1 MSSRLSIVIPTYN
14 EAGNVAPLIDRIFK
28 RMNAEVPL
36 RNATQVVVI
45 DDNSPDGTGS
55 MCLSLSDKYPALKT
69 VIRTDARGLGSAVR
83 RGILESDGDT
93 VVVMDA
99 DFSHDCDVIPQLAA
113 AVEAGSADI
122 VIASRYVSGG
132 KMVSSAHLSAGSRA
146 LNLFVRTV
154 LGIPVKDL
162 TGGFFAAKRRCLQAL
177 ESETVFTGYGDYS
190 FALLYKGFKRGLR
203 LQEIPFAY
211 YPRQDGMTK
220 TRYLNAGL
228 TYAKRAV
235 KLRMGLQ

>member
-14 EAGNVAPLIDRIFK
+14 EIGNIAPLIDRIYR
-28 RMNAEVPL
+28 RMYSELKL

-45 DDNSPDGTGS
+45 DDNSPDGTGN
-55 MCLSLSDKYPALKT
+55 MCLSLSDKYPSLKT

-93 VVVMDA
+93 IVVMDA
-99 DFSHDCDVIPQLAA
+99 DFSHDCDVIPQLTA
-113 AVEAGSADI
+113 AVESGAADI

-132 KMVSSAHLSAGSRA
+132 KMVSAPHLSAGSWA
-146 LNLFVRTV
+146 LNFFVRTV

-162 TGGFFAAKRRCLQAL
+162 TGGFFAAKRRTLQGL

-190 FALLYKGFKRGLR
+190 FALLYKGFKHGLR

-211 YPRQDGMTK
+211 RPRQDGITK
-220 TRYLNAGL
+220 TRYINAGL
-228 TYAKRAV
+228 TYARRAV
-235 KLRMGLQ
+235 KLRLGLQ

>member
-14 EAGNVAPLIDRIFK
+14 EVSNVAPLIDRIFQ

-45 DDNSPDGTGS
+45 DDNSPDGTGD
-55 MCLSLSDKYPALKT
+55 MCLSLAGKYPSLKT

-93 VVVMDA
+93 IVVMDA

-113 AVEAGSADI
+113 AVEAGAADI

-132 KMVSSAHLSAGSRA
+132 RMVSSPHLSAGSRA
-146 LNLFVRTV
+146 LNFFVRTV

-162 TGGFFAAKRRCLQAL
+162 TGGFFAARRRSLQGL

-203 LQEIPFAY
+203 FKEIPFAY

-220 TRYLNAGL
+220 TRYLRAGM
-228 TYAKRAV
+228 TYGLRAV
-235 KLRMGLQ
+235 RLRLGLE